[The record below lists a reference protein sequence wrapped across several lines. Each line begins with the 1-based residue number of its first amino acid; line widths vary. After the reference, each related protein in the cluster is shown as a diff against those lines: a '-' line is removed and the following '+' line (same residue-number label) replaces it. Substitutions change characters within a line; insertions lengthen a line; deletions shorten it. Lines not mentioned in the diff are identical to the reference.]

1 MTDNTVAKR
10 KKFVYICIYT
20 NGQKKELHTLCK
32 SIWILYYIY
41 IYEICEKAKYVE
53 EGVSLKYHKER

>member
-1 MTDNTVAKR
+1 M
-10 KKFVYICIYT
+10 YICIYT

-32 SIWILYYIY
+32 SIWIIYYIY